1 MKKSTTVATMA
12 NGLLKVLQRYTK
24 GIRLVAVLTML
35 FTVGV
40 GSMWGETITFTN
52 SKLPTGWSGTGIFDS
67 NNNHYHSNAPGYA
80 LASGK
85 YLQTAEYTNITS
97 LTFWGSTSNGGDGK
111 SLTIQYKEKG
121 SNTWNDLS
129 SIALKKSAQVQKTVT
144 VTSLAGKT
152 VSLKFSTTWNTA
164 YLDDIEILTA
174 SQSHTITA
182 QSSNTSYGTVL
193 LSGTTIT
200 ASPKTG
206 YRVSTT
212 NPYSISPSGSATVEQ
227 NGNTFTVTPS
237 ANTTITI
244 NFEAIPTHKV
254 YFNTGGLV
262 DIESVDVQEGQTYN
276 ITQTPASSLTQECE
290 YNTFVGWTK
299 SNTIANPSSKPT
311 TVNSIEMESSDI
323 TLYAV
328 YSKTEGGGGS
338 AAEQGT
344 TMFSENW
351 KGCTNNTQPAQPT
364 TSGSAVYNAADIDY
378 VWYTPSGGSK
388 TQTYTSGGP
397 NNNENILISKN
408 NGYWKV
414 VGIPTGQAETL
425 TLSSSKS
432 GSGVLSISTSTSNV
446 SISGST
452 ITIGSSSVNTFD
464 LIFTNT
470 KSGDNLRLDDISVV
484 VAKAGATGSTT
495 YSLTPECATQTSYS
509 VTAGTI
515 QNGSIKF
522 SKTGEGEFTD
532 TQLTGLEEGDY
543 VHFVVNPTLGY
554 TLSGAP
560 SVIDASDNNVECV
573 DMDGIWMFE
582 MPASNVTVSASC
594 TLKEYKITIDDAIE
608 NGTASATLSVAVMG
622 TSITLTPKP
631 AAGYQFK
638 SWNVTKEGDEAITVT
653 NNQFTMPASDVT
665 VSAEFTPIIYTIT
678 YKNDEYINYTSAN
691 PETITI
697 EDKGFELEYS
707 VEDGYELTG
716 VTVTMGGEELVLEE
730 EYLWDKTSML
740 ILPKIDVTGN
750 IVVTFETVAT
760 CTQLPT
766 ISAATSSDITQTT
779 AMLSC
784 SGISSLGS
792 AGCSI
797 TSYGFVWGTTT
808 NPTTSNNKVQVGTT
822 YTTTGTIF
830 SNKLTG
836 LTANTTYY
844 VRPYATNGNGTAYG
858 TEISFK
864 TLDLVKL
871 TTPTNLSVS
880 NLSCSGV
887 TLAWD
892 KVDGASSYQ
901 LIRTDKSTSSP
912 ITTKVDQKDNPSVYC
927 PLSAGTSWS
936 WTVQAIGDGL
946 TYNSSEVATGE
957 DFTLHYTIT
966 YNENGG
972 SIVEDGCGTTLPAE
986 LPTPTRNHYNFAGW
1000 YMDKELNTPAEAGSV
1015 INTNT
1020 ILYAKWEEIK
1030 FTITWSING
1039 NTTNSQ
1045 EVQEG
1050 TTITPPAVDDAATY
1064 ACEDKV
1070 FVGWVGAS
1078 IDGSTNEEPDFIT
1091 DFGNVKENKTYYAV
1105 FATASGD
1112 GFTLG
1117 QSGDF
1122 TIYANVNGTN
1132 YYATGKI
1139 GATNNGKIVG
1149 TTEEGDANV
1158 YTFTAISGNNES
1170 YTYNIK
1176 QGDDYIKFVK
1186 KSNGDATTDLATTDT
1201 EYTWTISPGV
1211 KGTWRVAAEMA
1222 GRAIIFRSDTR
1233 LFGGYAT
1240 SNVTQNQSTYYD
1252 IEIGGATTYTEYVTS
1267 CVTCENVLTISK
1279 GNEENGT
1286 FTLDKVGEQETC
1298 DGLAV
1303 LVTPT
1308 PAEHYHVASVTAST
1322 GETAVNNGDGTYT
1335 ITYAANSTGES
1346 TINVV
1351 FEEDTKYTVTWMV
1364 NGLPYTIGAPSTTV
1378 YADERVAT
1386 LPTPPEP
1393 NAYCGDVFVGWTTE
1407 NPASGNFNE
1416 APTVYNEQSAFPP
1429 ATGNQTFYAV
1439 FADYEN

>member
-1 MKKSTTVATMA
+1 MKKSTSFTQVAT
-12 NGLLKVLQRYTK
+12 NLLNVLQGYTK
-24 GIRLVAVLTML
+24 TIRLLLVMLLTL
-35 FTVGV
+35 TVSANV
-40 GSMWGETITFTN
+40 WGANASHTCSNTSGTIVSSKITFT
-52 SKLPTGWSGTGIFDS
+52 T
-67 NNNHYHSNAPGYA
+67 
-80 LASGK
+80 
-85 YLQTAEYTNITS
+85 TS
-97 LTFWGSTSNGGDGK
+97 A
-111 SLTIQYKEKG
+111 
-121 SNTWNDLS
+121 TWNSPQCRIAANGSITFTLTGVSVTEIAMGFS
-129 SIALKKSAQVQKTVT
+129 SSGYVGNWTSSGGGSFTKSDTNVT
-144 VTSLAGKT
+144 
-152 VSLKFSTTWNTA
+152 W
-164 YLDDIEILTA
+164 
-174 SQSHTITA
+174 
-182 QSSNTSYGTVL
+182 
-193 LSGTTIT
+193 
-200 ASPKTG
+200 
-206 YRVSTT
+206 
-212 NPYSISPSGSATVEQ
+212 SGSANPGTLTFTTSSAARLKTISVTYETAASYTVTWTINPTAGGSLSPT
-227 NGNTFTVTPS
+227 NGNSTTVTPNAAYTYGNPAYTVTPAGKANVSQDGNNFTATPS
-237 ANTTITI
+237 ANCTIRINMVEKQKNTYIDQVHGNEEQIGYGTHNAPMLTDKTPATTGSCEQQHWHFMGWVTEANKENPTDANIIAPNTSVDANEATYYAVWAKGTEKNSENIETTITI
-244 NFEAIPTHKV
+244 PNETLIKSLTNSYGDKSFSYEGYTFNLNACVQSSYCQMRDNTTISFIQIPTLP
-254 YFNTGGLV
+254 GP
-262 DIESVDVQEGQTYN
+262 
-276 ITQTPASSLTQECE
+276 ITKISCTDCKNASSSAYTGTLH
-290 YNTFVGWTK
+290 FK
-299 SNTIANPSSKPT
+299 SSKT
-311 TVNSIEMESSDI
+311 RGNSDTDDI
-323 TLYAV
+323 A
-328 YSKTEGGGGS
+328 K
-338 AAEQGT
+338 
-344 TMFSENW
+344 
-351 KGCTNNTQPAQPT
+351 
-364 TSGSAVYNAADIDY
+364 I
-378 VWYTPSGGSK
+378 
-388 TQTYTSGGP
+388 TY
-397 NNNENILISKN
+397 
-408 NGYWKV
+408 
-414 VGIPTGQAETL
+414 
-425 TLSSSKS
+425 
-432 GSGVLSISTSTSNV
+432 
-446 SISGST
+446 
-452 ITIGSSSVNTFD
+452 SSVNSFEWE
-464 LIFTNT
+464 I
-470 KSGDNLRLDDISVV
+470 DNDTHKTGYLLTSAGLRLKDLSITYITS
-484 VAKAGATGSTT
+484 GETTT
-495 YSLTPECATQTSYS
+495 YSDYTTQCATQTSYS

-532 TQLTGLEEGDY
+532 TQLTGLEEGAD

-560 SVIDASDNNVECV
+560 SVNDASDNNVECV

-608 NGTASATLSVAVMG
+608 NGTASATHSVAVMG

-638 SWNVTKEGDEAITVT
+638 SWKVTKEGGETITVT

-678 YKNDEYINYTSAN
+678 YKNDEHINYTSAT

-697 EDKGFELEYS
+697 KDTGFELEYS

-792 AGCSI
+792 TGCSI

-858 TEISFK
+858 AQTSFT

-880 NLSCSGV
+880 DISCSNATLTWSDVAGASKYELRLTNTSTSNTTTSNPTTNSAYL
-887 TLAWD
+887 TLA
-892 KVDGASSYQ
+892 
-901 LIRTDKSTSSP
+901 
-912 ITTKVDQKDNPSVYC
+912 
-927 PLSAGTSWS
+927 AGTTYS

-957 DFTLHYTIT
+957 DFTSHYTIT

-1000 YMDKELNTPAEAGSV
+1000 YMDKELNTPATAGAKLTQ
-1015 INTNT
+1015 NTT
-1020 ILYAKWEEIK
+1020 LYAKWEEIK

-1045 EVQEG
+1045 ELQEG

-1070 FVGWVGAS
+1070 FVGWVDAS
-1078 IDGSTNEEPDFIT
+1078 IVGSTNEEPNFIT
-1091 DFGNVKENKTYYAV
+1091 DFGNVKENKIYYAV

-1122 TIYANVNGTN
+1122 TIYANVGGTN

-1139 GATNNGKIVG
+1139 GATSNGKIVG

-1222 GRAIIFRSDTR
+1222 GRAIIFRSDSR

-1298 DGLAV
+1298 DGLSV

-1439 FADYEN
+1439 FADYENIFAK